1 MTKFIIAVVMFWANP
16 ADIPFNDAIELST
29 YKGKPLYF
37 KTKTEC
43 IKYVDDNLQLLKDF
57 GHASYPTA
65 DAVKTIYCVE
75 RVSS

>member
-1 MTKFIIAVVMFWANP
+1 MTKFIIAVAMFWANP
-16 ADIPFNDAIELST
+16 ANIPLNDAIEIET

-37 KTKTEC
+37 KTKREC
-43 IKYVDDNLQLLKDF
+43 IKYIDDNLQLLKDF